1 MNNLLNFGDKT
12 VARKLINLIQK
23 KAKTIGH
30 IKIMEV
36 CGTHTMQIGK
46 LGIRS
51 ILPVNI
57 ELISEPGC
65 PVCVTPGNYIDSAAQ
80 LAIEQKVRI
89 VTFGD
94 MVRVPGEKKSIEKVR
109 SMGADIDVI
118 TSPFQSIEI
127 AKKTKQE
134 VIFLAVGFET
144 TTPTTAMT
152 ILSAKQNKIE
162 NLSFF
167 IAHRVVPPALE
178 ILIQDSSIK
187 ISGFLLPG
195 HVSSIIGEAPY
206 KTLKKY
212 KIPGVITGFEAIDIL
227 TGILDCISMI
237 SANQTE
243 IHNAYKRVVPSNGN
257 PKAQKIVEQVF
268 TKDDA
273 EWRGIGTIPGTGLK
287 LRDDYKKFDAAKKF
301 NLKIKKSTFPSGCSC
316 GDVLKGRIP
325 PNKCK
330 LFGKLCTPQNP
341 VGPCMVSSEGSCA
354 AYYKYSNI

>member
-1 MNNLLNFGDKT
+1 MNNLLNFSDKNI
-12 VARKLINLIQK
+12 AKKLIHLIK
-23 KAKTIGH
+23 EKAKSIGH

-51 ILPVNI
+51 ILPDNI
-57 ELISEPGC
+57 ELISGPGC
-65 PVCVTPGNYIDSAAQ
+65 PVCVTPGSYIDSAAK
-80 LAIEQKVRI
+80 LAIDKQVRI

-94 MVRVPGEKKSIEKVR
+94 MVRVPGDRTSLEKAR
-109 SMGADIDVI
+109 SMGADIDII

-127 AKKTKQE
+127 AKNSSQE
-134 VIFLAVGFET
+134 VVFLSVGFET
-144 TTPTTAMT
+144 TTPMTAMT
-152 ILSAKQNKIE
+152 ILNARQNKIK

-178 ILIQDSSIK
+178 LLIQDSSIK
-187 ISGFLLPG
+187 IAGFLLPG
-195 HVSSIIGEAPY
+195 HVSSIIGEKPY
-206 KTLKKY
+206 EILKKY

-227 TGILDCISMI
+227 TGILDCITMI
-237 SANQTE
+237 STEQIE
-243 IHNAYKRVVPSNGN
+243 IHNAYKRAVPSNGN
-257 PKAQKIVEQVF
+257 PKAQKVVEQVF
-268 TKDDA
+268 TQDDA
-273 EWRGIGTIPGTGLK
+273 EWRGIGTIPGTGLR
-287 LRDDYKKFDAAKKF
+287 LRDDYKQFDAAEKF
-301 NLKIKKSTFPSGCSC
+301 NLKIEKSTFPSGCSC

-354 AYYKYSNI
+354 AYYKYSNL